1 MESRPSK
8 LRRLF
13 VCSGIPRARI
23 ARLLQDL
30 QNETADELGQLLTT
44 SRFSMG
50 RACEDLHRKVCVV
63 EKLQLTDGVFD
74 WPCVS
79 LSALLQHVT
88 REESMFKHLLRQLW
102 SSRPCSQAQ
111 PYGLTL
117 YCDEIVPGNV
127 LAPDNARKMS
137 CWYCTVTDFGPQIV
151 RHESTWV
158 PLAVLR
164 SAIAKKVVGG
174 VSCCLAVLLRRLMVS
189 EELSTKG
196 ICLDIGAE
204 GGGHAQLFFR
214 LSNVV
219 ADADGH
225 RALWSLTGSA
235 GKLPCP
241 MCLNVVNDDVPGTVH
256 MRCPEV
262 ARFHMARDT
271 DWWEKAD
278 RLTAA
283 SAGTKKYL
291 GELQTAMGLHF
302 APTGVL
308 WDVALRPFVSPS
320 SCFTYDGMHILLS
333 IGLCQTEVD
342 LILQRAVQE
351 GLEMNSVEAF
361 LKLPW
366 SFCQAYG
373 KRSTLQGCF
382 SPARLR
388 SFKREGALKCGAS
401 EMLMLLPVLCFFF
414 RTIVA
419 KSGKLLPEIE
429 CLESLCTVVEL
440 YRKGKDG
447 QDVADLLAQ
456 AGEKHGNLFLAVYE
470 QEPKPK
476 AHYVHHL
483 AMHLRRD
490 GYIIDCFTGER
501 KHQIVKMMA
510 REVRNLRSFEKSV
523 LMPTLAKTL
532 ADAETLREGLR
543 NPAQCPADLC
553 QSFGIASGQVA
564 KAMRRQGITL
574 TSADLVEVDGRW
586 YRASLFVASGTFFG
600 MVGDVM
606 ELGQQVTPFAWRM
619 REKGEMELCE
629 ICSRSRVRLAGSW
642 VKEKSGDMVAIM

>member
-1 MESRPSK
+1 M
-8 LRRLF
+8 
-13 VCSGIPRARI
+13 PRAKI

-30 QNETADELGQLLTT
+30 QLETPDDLDELLTT

-50 RACEDLHRKVCVV
+50 RACDDLYRKVCVV
-63 EKLQLTDGVFD
+63 EQLQLTDCVFD

-88 REESMFKHLLRQLW
+88 REETMFKHLLRQLW

-127 LAPDNARKMS
+127 LAPDNARKMA
-137 CWYCTVTDFGPQIV
+137 CWYITVTDFGPQVV
-151 RHESTWV
+151 RHESIWL

-164 SAIAKKVVGG
+164 SSIAKKLAGG
-174 VSCCLAVLLRRLMVS
+174 VSCCLAVIMRRLMIS

-225 RALWSLTGSA
+225 RALWCVSGAA

-256 MRCPEV
+256 MRCPDV
-262 ARFHMARDT
+262 ARFQLARDT
-271 DWWEKAD
+271 DWWNKAG

-283 SAGTKKYL
+283 SAGTKKHL
-291 GELQTAMGLHF
+291 SDLQTAMGLRF

-308 WDVALRPFVSPS
+308 WDLALRPFVSPTS
-320 SCFTYDGMHILLS
+320 SFTYDGMHILLS
-333 IGLCQTEVD
+333 NGLCQTEVD
-342 LILQRAVQE
+342 LILQRAVLE
-351 GLEMNSVEAF
+351 GLDMSSVEAYIR
-361 LKLPW
+361 LPW

-373 KRSTLQGCF
+373 QHSTLLGCV
-382 SPARLR
+382 SAARLR
-388 SFKREGALKCGAS
+388 SFKRGGELKCGAS
-401 EMLMLLPVLCFFF
+401 EMLMLMPVLCLFF

-419 KSGKLLPEIE
+419 QSGKLLPEIE
-429 CLESLCTVVEL
+429 CLEQLCTVVEL

-447 QDVADLLAQ
+447 QDVADLLEQ
-456 AGEKHGNLFLAVYE
+456 AVEKHGQLFLAVYD
-470 QEPKPK
+470 QEPRPK
-476 AHYVHHL
+476 AHYAHHL
-483 AMHLRRD
+483 AKHLRRD

-510 REVRNLRSFEKSV
+510 REVRNLNCFEKSV
-523 LMPTLAKTL
+523 LVPTLAKTL
-532 ADAETLREGLR
+532 VDAETLREGLR
-543 NPAQCPADLC
+543 NPAECPADLC
-553 QSFGIASGQVA
+553 QSFGIANGQVA
-564 KAMRRQGITL
+564 KSMRRKGITL

-586 YRASLFVASGTFFG
+586 YRASLFVESGTRFG

-606 ELGQQVTPFAWRM
+606 ELRQQVTPFAWRM
-619 REKGEMELCE
+619 REKGEMELVE
-629 ICSRSRVRLAGSW
+629 ICEGSRVRLASSW
-642 VKEKSGDMVAIM
+642 MGEQSGDIVAIL

>member
-1 MESRPSK
+1 MESRPAK
-8 LRRLF
+8 RRRLF
-13 VCSGIPRARI
+13 VCSGIPRAKI

-30 QNETADELGQLLTT
+30 QHETADDLEELLTT

-50 RACEDLHRKVCVV
+50 RACDDLYKKVCVV
-63 EKLQLTDGVFD
+63 EQLQLTDGVFD

-79 LSALLQHVT
+79 LSALLDYVT
-88 REESMFKHLLRQLW
+88 GEDSMSKTLLRQLW

-137 CWYCTVTDFGPQIV
+137 CWYITVTDFGPQVV
-151 RHESTWV
+151 RHESTWL

-164 SAIAKKVVGG
+164 SGKAKKLAGN
-174 VSCCLAVLLRRLMVS
+174 VSCCLAVLVRRLMVF

-225 RALWSLTGSA
+225 RALWAVSGSA

-241 MCLNVVNDDVPGTVH
+241 LCLNLVNDEVPGTVH
-256 MRCPEV
+256 MRCPDF
-262 ARFHMARDT
+262 ARFQLARDI
-271 DWWEKAD
+271 DWWNKAD
-278 RLTAA
+278 RLMAA
-283 SAGTKKYL
+283 SAGTKKHL
-291 GELQTAMGLHF
+291 NDLQTAMGLRW

-308 WDVALRPFVSPS
+308 WDLALRPFVSPTGV
-320 SCFTYDGMHILLS
+320 FTYDGMHILLS
-333 IGLCQTEVD
+333 NGLCQTEVD
-342 LILQRAVQE
+342 LILQRAVLE
-351 GLEMNSVEAF
+351 GLDMNSVEAY

-366 SFCQAYG
+366 SFCEAYG
-373 KRSTLQGCF
+373 KRSTLVGCV

-401 EMLMLLPVLCFFF
+401 EMLMLLPVLCHFF
-414 RTIVA
+414 RTVVA
-419 KSGKLLPEIE
+419 QSGKLLPEIE
-429 CLESLCTVVEL
+429 CLESLYTVIQL
-440 YRKGKDG
+440 YLKGKDG
-447 QDVADLLAQ
+447 QDVADQLAQ
-456 AGEKHGNLFLAVYE
+456 AVEKHGNLFLEVYE

-476 AHYVHHL
+476 AHFAHHL

-510 REVRNLRSFEKSV
+510 REVRNLKSFEKSV
-523 LMPTLAKTL
+523 LLPTLAKTL
-532 ADAETLREGLR
+532 ADAETLQEGLR
-543 NPAQCPADLC
+543 NPAECPADLC
-553 QSFGIASGQVA
+553 LSFGIAHGQVA
-564 KAMRRQGITL
+564 KSMRRQGITL
-574 TSADLVEVDGRW
+574 TSADLIEVNGRW
-586 YRASLFVASGTFFG
+586 YRASLFVESGTFLG

-606 ELGQQVTPFAWRM
+606 ELGLQVTPFAWRL
-619 REKGEMELCE
+619 RDKGEMELVE
-629 ICSRSRVRLAGSW
+629 VCSRSTVRLACSW
-642 VKEKSGDMVAIM
+642 MKDRSGDTVAII